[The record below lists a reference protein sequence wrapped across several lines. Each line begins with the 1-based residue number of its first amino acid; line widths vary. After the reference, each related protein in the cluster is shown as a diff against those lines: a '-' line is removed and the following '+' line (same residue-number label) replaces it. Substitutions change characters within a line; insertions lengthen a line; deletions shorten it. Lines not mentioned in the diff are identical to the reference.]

1 MKVNI
6 KETLKLYW
14 QYSKRYKLAGVAVVL
29 SCIAQ
34 AVVVPITPLY
44 YKKFFDIFGSGLS
57 QSAILQGLVQILVIV
72 AILGLLEKI
81 LWFSLNRALVKFE
94 IDTMVDLANVCFDK
108 IHRHSFTYFNN
119 NFSGAL
125 VKRVN
130 YFVRSFETIIDNLF
144 FQIFP
149 TFITVIIVIGV
160 LLVKSR
166 WLGLI
171 VLIWLVAFLILNA
184 IAIKYRFKYDLERN
198 EAESAMTAD
207 LSDTIVNHNN
217 VRLFNGFR
225 FETKHF
231 KELNEK
237 IRKYR
242 RQSWYFHTNFDAVQT
257 FLGLVLNIGLMYAGV
272 RLWRVGKFSIGDF
285 VLLQSYVMLMVNRIM
300 WLGNITRKTYQ
311 SLSDASEMT
320 EILNLPL
327 EIVDVPHAKKLTIAR
342 GEINFKEADFYFNE
356 TRQVLKKF
364 TLDIKGGERLAL
376 IGPSGVGKTTIIN
389 LLLRNYELGGGKILI
404 DGQNISQVTLESLRA
419 SISLVPQDPILFHRS
434 LLENISYGKEHATK
448 EEVIE
453 ASKQAHCHEFI
464 TDLTDGYDTL
474 VGERGVKLSGGERQ
488 RVAIARAIL
497 RGAPILILDE
507 ATSSL
512 DSASEAL
519 IQEALE
525 KLMKNKTVIVIAHR
539 LSTIRKMDR
548 IVYVNETGIAEIGT
562 HDELVVR
569 PNGLYRKLWE
579 RQSAGFLAD

>member
-1 MKVNI
+1 MKANI

-14 QYSKRYKLAGVAVVL
+14 QYSKRYKLAGVTLILACVIQSV
-29 SCIAQ
+29 A
-34 AVVVPITPLY
+34 ITIIPLY
-44 YKKFFDIFGSGLS
+44 YKKFFDIFGLSLS
-57 QSAILQGLVQILVIV
+57 QSAVVHSLLQILVMV
-72 AILGLLEKI
+72 AIFGLLEKTM
-81 LWFSLNRALVKFE
+81 FFVMNKALSKFE

-108 IHRHSFTYFNN
+108 LHRHSFTYFNN

-130 YFVRSFETIIDNLF
+130 YFIRSFEAIVDSLF
-144 FQIFP
+144 FQILP
-149 TFITVIIVIGV
+149 TFITVTMVVTV
-160 LLVKSR
+160 LLLR
-166 WLGLI
+166 NQWLGLI
-171 VLIWLVAFLILNA
+171 VLIWLVVFIILNA
-184 IAIKYRFKYDLERN
+184 FAIKYRIKYDLERN

-207 LSDTIVNHNN
+207 LSDTIVNHSNL
-217 VRLFNGFR
+217 RLFNGFR
-225 FETKHF
+225 AEVKRFRD
-231 KELNEK
+231 LNETIK
-237 IRKYR
+237 KYR
-242 RQSWYFHTNFDAVQT
+242 LQAWGFHTNFDTVQS
-257 FLGLVLNIGLMYAGV
+257 FLGLVLNISLMYVGV
-272 RLWRVGKFSIGDF
+272 RLWQVGKFSIGDF
-285 VLLQSYVMLMVNRIM
+285 VLLQSYVMLVVNNIR

-311 SLSDASEMT
+311 NLSDASEMT

-327 EIVDVPHAKKLTIAR
+327 EIVDASHAKKLAIAR
-342 GEINFKEADFYFNE
+342 GEINFEQADFYFNE

-404 DGQNISQVTLESLRA
+404 DGQSISQVTLDSLRA
-419 SISLVPQDPILFHRS
+419 AISLVPQDPILFHRS
-434 LLENISYGKEHATK
+434 LMENISYGKEHATK
-448 EEVIE
+448 EEIIK
-453 ASKQAHCHEFI
+453 ASKQAYCHEFI
-464 TDLTDGYDTL
+464 TDLENGYDTL

-548 IVYVNETGIAEIGT
+548 IVYVDETGIAETGT
-562 HDELVVR
+562 HDELVDR

-579 RQSAGFLAD
+579 RQSAGFLAS

>member
-1 MKVNI
+1 MKANI

-14 QYSKRYKLAGVAVVL
+14 QYSKHYKLAGVAVFL
-29 SCIAQ
+29 SCVAQ
-34 AVVVPITPLY
+34 AVVVSITPLY
-44 YKKFFDIFGSGLS
+44 YKKFFDVFGSGLS
-57 QSAILQGLVQILVIV
+57 QSVMVQSLVQVLVMV
-72 AILGLLEKI
+72 AILGLLDKG
-81 LWFSLNRALVKFE
+81 LWFVLNKSLLRFE
-94 IDTMVDLANVCFDK
+94 VDTMVDLSSVCFDK

-130 YFVRSFETIIDNLF
+130 YFVRSFEAIVDNIF
-144 FQIFP
+144 YQILP
-149 TFITVIIVIGV
+149 TLITLIMVITV
-160 LLVKSR
+160 LLLKSW

-171 VLIWLVAFLILNA
+171 ILVWFTVLVISNV
-184 IAIKYRFKYDLERN
+184 IAIKYRLKYDLERN
-198 EAESAMTAD
+198 EAESEATAI

-217 VRLFNGFR
+217 LRLFNGFR
-225 FETKHF
+225 FETKNF
-231 KELNEK
+231 KAINEK

-242 RQSWYFHTNFDAVQT
+242 RQSWNFHMNFDSAQL
-257 FLGLVLNIGLMYAGV
+257 FLGLVLNLSLMYVGV
-272 RLWRVGKFSIGDF
+272 RLWEIGKFSIGDF
-285 VLLQSYVMLMVNRIM
+285 VLLQSYVMLVINRLM
-300 WLGNITRKTYQ
+300 WLGNVTRKTYQ

-320 EILNLPL
+320 EILNLSL
-327 EIVDVPHAKKLTIAR
+327 EIVDAPHAKKLTIAR
-342 GEINFKEADFYFNE
+342 GAINFEEVDFYFNE
-356 TRQVLKKF
+356 TRQVLKKY

-434 LLENISYGKEHATK
+434 LMENISYGKEHATK
-448 EEVIE
+448 EEIIK

-464 TDLTDGYDTL
+464 TNLEHGYDTL

-512 DSASEAL
+512 DSASEGL

-525 KLMKNKTVIVIAHR
+525 KLMKDKTVIVIAHR

-548 IVYVNETGIAEIGT
+548 IVYIDETGIAETGT
-562 HDELVVR
+562 HDELVGR

-579 RQSAGFLAD
+579 RQSAGFLAS